1 MTTLIAVDNSE
12 DCVGRCDARCYDAAD
27 EPRECICQGR
37 NHAAGR
43 QEAIDNTRQLA
54 ESWLEQARACGQG
67 ITHAEMAI
75 DGRHQPLFDLGS
87 VRSPRPYGDGRCF

>member
-1 MTTLIAVDNSE
+1 V
-12 DCVGRCDARCYDAAD
+12 
-27 EPRECICQGR
+27 
-37 NHAAGR
+37 
-43 QEAIDNTRQLA
+43 A

-87 VRSPRPYGDGRCF
+87 VR